1 MTFSKS
7 SPQKRRPRSHSVL
20 RVALTG
26 GIASGKSVVAG
37 LLEEKGCFVHSADMA
52 AHELMSPGR
61 PAWKKIVVRFGRDI
75 LSKDR
80 TIDRARLGPLVFS
93 DPSARRFLERLLH
106 PLVLAERER
115 ILRRLEREG
124 RVRIFVSEAALT
136 IEAGYARH
144 FDRVV
149 VVHCSKSEQVRRL
162 RERDGIGRAA
172 ALRKI
177 GAQMPR
183 KEKLRHAD
191 YSIDSTGS
199 LDETVEQTARVYACL
214 HQDAELHDSLKRR
227 AKQKRIK
234 DKN

>member
-7 SPQKRRPRSHSVL
+7 SQRKKRPRSPSVL

-26 GIASGKSVVAG
+26 GIACGKSVVARI
-37 LLEEKGCFVHSADMA
+37 LEEKGCFVHSADKA
-52 AHELMSPGR
+52 AHDLMSPGR
-61 PAWKKIVVRFGRDI
+61 PAWKKIVAFFGRDI
-75 LSKDR
+75 LREDR
-80 TIDRARLGPLVFS
+80 TIDRVRLGPMVFS
-93 DPSARRFLERLLH
+93 DPAARRFLDRLLH
-106 PLVLAERER
+106 PLVLTEQER

-136 IEAGYARH
+136 VEAGYARH

-149 VVHCSKSEQVRRL
+149 VVHCTKSEQVRRL
-162 RERDGIGRAA
+162 CQRDGIGRAA

-191 YSIDSTGS
+191 YAVDTTGS
-199 LDETVEQTARVYACL
+199 LEETIEQTERVCACL
-214 HQDAELHDSLKRR
+214 RQDAELKKMGSAGLGLGEEGL
-227 AKQKRIK
+227 
-234 DKN
+234 

>member
-1 MTFSKS
+1 M
-7 SPQKRRPRSHSVL
+7 
-20 RVALTG
+20 TG
-26 GIASGKSVVAG
+26 GIASGKSVVAS
-37 LLEEKGCFVHSADMA
+37 LLEEKGCFVHSADKA

-61 PAWKKIVVRFGRDI
+61 PAWKKIVTRFGRDI
-75 LSKDR
+75 LREDR
-80 TIDRARLGPLVFS
+80 TVDRARLGPVAFS
-93 DPSARRFLERLLH
+93 DPSARRFLDTLIH
-106 PLVLAERER
+106 PLVLAERDR

-136 IEAGYARH
+136 VEAGFARH

-191 YSIDSTGS
+191 YAIDTSGS
-199 LDETVEQTARVYACL
+199 LAETVEQTEQVCARL
-214 HQDAELHDSLKRR
+214 HQDAELKKRGSNLPF
-227 AKQKRIK
+227 ITL
-234 DKN
+234 

>member
-1 MTFSKS
+1 MTYSRS
-7 SPQKRRPRSHSVL
+7 SPRKRRPKRNSVL

-37 LLEEKGCFVHSADMA
+37 LLEQKGFTVHSADA
-52 AHELMSPGR
+52 TAHGLMSPGR
-61 PAWKKIVVRFGRDI
+61 PAWKKIVARFGRDI
-75 LSKDR
+75 LREDR
-80 TIDRARLGPLVFS
+80 TIDRARLGKAVFS
-93 DPSARRFLERLLH
+93 DPAARRFLDRLLH

-136 IEAGYARH
+136 VEAGYARH

-149 VVHCSKSEQVRRL
+149 VVHCSKAEQVRRL

-177 GAQMPR
+177 GSQMPR

-191 YSIDSTGS
+191 YAIDTTGS
-199 LDETVEQTARVYACL
+199 LAETVEQTERVCAQLVRDADIKKRGSAGLGLGEECL
-214 HQDAELHDSLKRR
+214 
-227 AKQKRIK
+227 
-234 DKN
+234 

>member
-1 MTFSKS
+1 
-7 SPQKRRPRSHSVL
+7 
-20 RVALTG
+20 LTG
-26 GIASGKSVVAG
+26 GIASGKSVVAS
-37 LLEEKGCFVHSADMA
+37 LLEEKGCFVHSADKA

-61 PAWKKIVVRFGRDI
+61 PAWKKIVTRFGRDI
-75 LSKDR
+75 LREDR
-80 TIDRARLGPLVFS
+80 TVDRARLGPVAFS
-93 DPSARRFLERLLH
+93 DPSARRFLDTLIH
-106 PLVLAERER
+106 PLVLAERDR

-136 IEAGYARH
+136 VEAGFARH

-191 YSIDSTGS
+191 YAIDTSGS
-199 LDETVEQTARVYACL
+199 LAETVEQTEQVCARL
-214 HQDAELHDSLKRR
+214 HQDAELKKRGSNLPF
-227 AKQKRIK
+227 ITL
-234 DKN
+234 

>member
-1 MTFSKS
+1 
-7 SPQKRRPRSHSVL
+7 
-20 RVALTG
+20 LTG

-37 LLEEKGCFVHSADMA
+37 LLEQKGFTVHSADA
-52 AHELMSPGR
+52 TAHGLMSPGR
-61 PAWKKIVVRFGRDI
+61 PAWKKIVARFGRDI
-75 LSKDR
+75 LREDR
-80 TIDRARLGPLVFS
+80 TIDRARLGPAVFS
-93 DPSARRFLERLLH
+93 DPAARRFLDRLLH

-136 IEAGYARH
+136 VEAGYARH

-149 VVHCSKSEQVRRL
+149 VVHCSKAEQVRRL

-177 GAQMPR
+177 GSQMPR

-191 YSIDSTGS
+191 YAIDTTGS
-199 LDETVEQTARVYACL
+199 LAETVEQTERVCAQLVRDADIKKRGSAGLGLGEECL
-214 HQDAELHDSLKRR
+214 
-227 AKQKRIK
+227 
-234 DKN
+234 